1 LNRQTGT
8 SEHNKTLMRRATYAS
23 VAIAS
28 VLIVI
33 KLVGWVM
40 TGSLSILASLID
52 SALDAIVSV
61 INLLAVR
68 YSLTPPD
75 PEHRFGHG
83 KAEPLVGLLQVGFI
97 CASAIFLV
105 VHALERLRFTVEV
118 THADIGIAIMLVAT
132 VLTAVL
138 VLYQRHVVRVTQS
151 TVIATDSLHYLT
163 DLLTNLSVLAAL
175 ALSFYGWSNVDA
187 IVAMFIAA
195 FIFFSAIAIGVKS
208 FQQLMDHEI
217 PADEKAKLLSLLNT
231 KPEILGIH
239 DLRTRESGQN
249 RFIQMHLDLDE
260 NLSLLEAHQIVD
272 MIEEEVS
279 QLIRGADVIVHPD
292 PVDPKNPRTPR
303 QAKEFNS

>member
-1 LNRQTGT
+1 
-8 SEHNKTLMRRATYAS
+8 MRRATYAS

-83 KAEPLVGLLQVGFI
+83 KAEPLVGLLQVGFM
-97 CASAIFLV
+97 V

-217 PADEKAKLLSLLNT
+217 PADEKAKLLALLNT

-303 QAKEFNS
+303 QPIEFNR

>member
-1 LNRQTGT
+1 
-8 SEHNKTLMRRATYAS
+8 MRRATYAS

-138 VLYQRHVVRVTQS
+138 VL
-151 TVIATDSLHYLT
+151 
-163 DLLTNLSVLAAL
+163 
-175 ALSFYGWSNVDA
+175 
-187 IVAMFIAA
+187 
-195 FIFFSAIAIGVKS
+195 
-208 FQQLMDHEI
+208 
-217 PADEKAKLLSLLNT
+217 
-231 KPEILGIH
+231 
-239 DLRTRESGQN
+239 
-249 RFIQMHLDLDE
+249 
-260 NLSLLEAHQIVD
+260 
-272 MIEEEVS
+272 
-279 QLIRGADVIVHPD
+279 
-292 PVDPKNPRTPR
+292 
-303 QAKEFNS
+303 